1 MTADGRSIDV
11 VRHWGPT
18 ARDIREAERVA
29 AARAKEE
36 REGKAAKPES
46 AKAEPARVGP
56 VRSSSAIAT
65 KSDGPAKNADL
76 RKGPVRTSELQ
87 QQPGKSATD
96 AKTIPLPSSVAPNE
110 AAKATAEAAFLRRL
124 HRGACGT
131 FGTVLGPEANEA
143 HRDHFHFDLA
153 ARKRNA
159 FCE

>member
-1 MTADGRSIDV
+1 M
-11 VRHWGPT
+11 
-18 ARDIREAERVA
+18 
-29 AARAKEE
+29 
-36 REGKAAKPES
+36 
-46 AKAEPARVGP
+46 GP

-65 KSDGPAKNADL
+65 KSDGSAKNADL
-76 RKGPVRTSELQ
+76 RKGPVRTSEVQ

-96 AKTIPLPSSVAPNE
+96 AKTVPLPSSVAPNE
-110 AAKATAEAAFLRRL
+110 VAKATAEAAFLRRL